1 MEKPG
6 TLFPRSF
13 GSFLFPLLAT
23 MHAGEGAGET
33 NPHDTTT
40 ATAAAAASSPPA
52 DRGNKPPATGVASAA
67 AATADGNGGVTGGGA
82 WGGGGRAVRSPD
94 ERLALV
100 ARSYGRAMCEL
111 AGTPDPEGHALLQAA
126 LADPGSGEGSGEARG
141 GRDQKGPAGR
151 RGGQGEAMG
160 ARGADGGGVVGGVS
174 PRRGGGGDGGAGGGD
189 LTELMEKTRCVVVSV
204 VRASC
209 AACFG
214 FAGCVCIVLAFQ
226 VYYFERMYEVSLLG
240 SLLVRLSMF
249 FAVRSLFSLLGD
261 AARSLFS
268 KHDITSLP
276 C

>member
-33 NPHDTTT
+33 PAPPDTTT
-40 ATAAAAASSPPA
+40 TTTTTTTTA
-52 DRGNKPPATGVASAA
+52 DREIESPATG
-67 AATADGNGGVTGGGA
+67 ADGNDGAA
-82 WGGGGRAVRSPD
+82 WGGGGGDGGRAVRSPD

-126 LADPGSGEGSGEARG
+126 LADAGSGVGGREGRG
-141 GRDQKGPAGR
+141 GGDRTGPAGR

-261 AARSLFS
+261 AAWSLFS